1 MNQLIKNYFRNFYNC
16 ITMATV
22 MFFSTPFNVLQ
33 SITRILIITFL
44 YYIIIAMYLINA
56 IANSKKIEVMI
67 IEIFNF
73 IIFTF
78 KE

>member
-22 MFFSTPFNVLQ
+22 MFFSTPFKVLQ

>member
-73 IIFTF
+73 IILTF